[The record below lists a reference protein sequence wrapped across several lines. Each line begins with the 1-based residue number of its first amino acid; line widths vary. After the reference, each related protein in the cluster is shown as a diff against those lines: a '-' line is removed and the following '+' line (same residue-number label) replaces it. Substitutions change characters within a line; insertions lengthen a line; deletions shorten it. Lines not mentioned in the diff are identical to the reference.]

1 MLKLCE
7 RVNTFRIK
15 ACKSGDTKDPS
26 VIIVVVCVCAW
37 AVFMTCSCLPELPHA
52 AIYSSSYGGM
62 MQWGQGWRT
71 VTLKS
76 FWVMSCRDVNCRDDE
91 LCVSVCLWVRE
102 GDSGAAPVGVE
113 ATCAC
118 APVCR
123 SPVHAYA
130 CASAL
135 LFSCDCADL
144 CSNHLLLGGYACFFL
159 QEHQE
164 CLRSGKKIGLLCLR
178 VHSAPSGGR
187 LPRLRF
193 KLCPNEWL
201 WSWPFYWIWWS
212 ITTQME
218 VKLPQGRRDIA

>member
-1 MLKLCE
+1 MRPRLE
-7 RVNTFRIK
+7 DSDIE
-15 ACKSGDTKDPS
+15 
-26 VIIVVVCVCAW
+26 IILSHVLQRC
-37 AVFMTCSCLPELPHA
+37 
-52 AIYSSSYGGM
+52 
-62 MQWGQGWRT
+62 
-71 VTLKS
+71 
-76 FWVMSCRDVNCRDDE
+76 E
-91 LCVSVCLWVRE
+91 LCVSVCLCVRE

-164 CLRSGKKIGLLCLR
+164 CL
-178 VHSAPSGGR
+178 
-187 LPRLRF
+187 
-193 KLCPNEWL
+193 
-201 WSWPFYWIWWS
+201 
-212 ITTQME
+212 
-218 VKLPQGRRDIA
+218 

>member
-91 LCVSVCLWVRE
+91 LRVSVCLCVRE

-130 CASAL
+130 CSSAL

-144 CSNHLLLGGYACFFL
+144 CSNHLLLGGYVCFFL

-164 CLRSGKKIGLLCLR
+164 CLWSGKKIGLLCLR

-218 VKLPQGRRDIA
+218 VKLPRGRRDIA